1 MKTDTICCEYQA
13 KVGCE
18 YVTKWA
24 TEDEA
29 MIYDDLAH
37 ELIAKKINACLW
49 IRSIKR
55 MPLHNGYDRIIVTYD
70 HGGRRIYT
78 VTCKS

>member
-1 MKTDTICCEYQA
+1 MKTDTIFCEYQA
-13 KVGCE
+13 KVGSE
-18 YVTKWA
+18 YVTKWT

-29 MIYDDLAH
+29 RIYDDLAH
-37 ELIAKKINACLW
+37 ELIAKKVNKCLW

-55 MPLHNGYDRIIVTYD
+55 LPLYNGYDHIIVTYD